1 MDLELE
7 TEENYYFKVKL
18 GKLTYEIELSSLIAV
33 MANQIISS
41 NPALSHEENYDIAFE
56 VTKNEIFDYLK
67 SLDTE
72 EKDTIDLFDNWFY
85 DFTTFQKQ
93 KNKPF
98 CKDLIIEFS
107 DKSKWSIR
115 LIDILSIKAGSDE
128 DSFEIDIDDPLINDD
143 DSLLKW
149 IQENLTWNDIS
160 HFAEE
165 IQRPQPEPDYND
177 EWKESLKII
186 KEWENTFS
194 ILELVGKTDII
205 DESQD
210 SDEPDD

>member
-1 MDLELE
+1 M
-7 TEENYYFKVKL
+7 
-18 GKLTYEIELSSLIAV
+18 
-33 MANQIISS
+33 
-41 NPALSHEENYDIAFE
+41 
-56 VTKNEIFDYLK
+56 
-67 SLDTE
+67 
-72 EKDTIDLFDNWFY
+72 
-85 DFTTFQKQ
+85 
-93 KNKPF
+93 
-98 CKDLIIEFS
+98 
-107 DKSKWSIR
+107 
-115 LIDILSIKAGSDE
+115 
-128 DSFEIDIDDPLINDD
+128 INDD

>member
-72 EKDTIDLFDNWFY
+72 EKD
-85 DFTTFQKQ
+85 
-93 KNKPF
+93 
-98 CKDLIIEFS
+98 
-107 DKSKWSIR
+107 IR

-177 EWKESLKII
+177 EWKESTKII

-205 DESQD
+205 DESQN